1 MRPDHVGSGG
11 FDSHTLPPS
20 ASRVG
25 ARARVIAAFA
35 TVVSLLATGAPVGA
49 QARDSLPNPSGV
61 VDTLVA
67 PDLPQPPISPR
78 RAFITSF
85 LLPGYAQARLDRPTA
100 SAVFFGIEAASVL
113 MLGKTL
119 HDLRTA
125 KRFRADSVPLTYELD
140 EGGAIVRDAA
150 GAPIVAQWQPGRYT
164 EALVRA
170 RRLQVEDW
178 LAAIVFNHL
187 FAGAEAFV
195 SAHLWDV
202 PAALSVR
209 PTAGGGAAVTAS
221 LRW

>member
-1 MRPDHVGSGG
+1 MIAVAVRPARHARAPFLLALVVASALLGAGAPAGAQVRD
-11 FDSHTLPPS
+11 TLPTAAAVADS
-20 ASRVG
+20 L
-25 ARARVIAAFA
+25 AAF
-35 TVVSLLATGAPVGA
+35 
-49 QARDSLPNPSGV
+49 
-61 VDTLVA
+61 
-67 PDLPQPPISPR
+67 DLPRLPISPR
-78 RAFITSF
+78 RAFVSSF

-119 HDLRTA
+119 HDLRVA

-140 EGGAIVRDAA
+140 ESGSIERDEA
-150 GAPIVAQWQPGRYT
+150 GMPIVATWAPGRYS
-164 EALVRA
+164 EALVRS

-178 LAAIVFNHL
+178 IAAIVFNHL

-209 PTAGGGAAVTAS
+209 PTAGGGTAVSAS

>member
-1 MRPDHVGSGG
+1 MWPDRAASAWRGG
-11 FDSHTLPPS
+11 RGVAAALAVVLCVIGGASPAVAQVRDTLP
-20 ASRVG
+20 
-25 ARARVIAAFA
+25 AAA
-35 TVVSLLATGAPVGA
+35 AVA
-49 QARDSLPNPSGV
+49 DSL
-61 VDTLVA
+61 DAL
-67 PDLPQPPISPR
+67 LPRPPISPR
-78 RAFITSF
+78 RAFVTSF
-85 LLPGYAQARLDRPTA
+85 LLPGYAQARLDRPAA

-119 HDLRTA
+119 HDLRVA
-125 KRFRADSVPLTYELD
+125 KRFRGDSLPATYQLDAD
-140 EGGAIVRDAA
+140 GGVVRDES
-150 GAPIVAQWQPGRYT
+150 GDPVVATWTPARYT
-164 EALVRA
+164 EAIVRA

-209 PTAGGGAAVTAS
+209 PTAAGGAAVSAS

>member
-1 MRPDHVGSGG
+1 MIPDAA
-11 FDSHTLPPS
+11 PP
-20 ASRVG
+20 
-25 ARARVIAAFA
+25 ARRACPRLALAA
-35 TVVSLLATGAPVGA
+35 SLLAGALLGA
-49 QARDSLPNPSGV
+49 SAPAAAQVRDTLPSRAAI
-61 VDTLVA
+61 VDTLEA
-67 PDLPQPPISPR
+67 FDLPRAPMSPR
-78 RAFITSF
+78 RAFVTSF

-119 HDLRTA
+119 HDLRVA

-140 EGGAIVRDAA
+140 ESGAVVRDEA
-150 GAPIVAQWQPGRYT
+150 GAPVVAQWAPGRYT
-164 EALVRA
+164 EALVRS

-209 PTAGGGAAVTAS
+209 PTAGGGAAVSAT